1 MFPLQMAFGNCHPSA
16 LHSKPTLPETSMNT
30 EQKEDKSCQMEA
42 SYFSYKI
49 LQVIT
54 DNLLKIQEEEGR
66 AGRNDLANTKQVV
79 LEGSKIGKLS

>member
-1 MFPLQMAFGNCHPSA
+1 MAFGNCHPSA

-30 EQKEDKSCQMEA
+30 EQKEDKSCQMED

-66 AGRNDLANTKQVV
+66 AERKALGNTKKVV